1 MQFYLSDLV
10 IHLEEEYRKCRTYMP
25 AVAAKVLI
33 VIVQENVFF
42 CMCVCDSSSYMIL
55 LSRIIYAGSPSCSQ

>member
-33 VIVQENVFF
+33 VIVQEKCVFLYV
-42 CMCVCDSSSYMIL
+42 CVIL
-55 LSRIIYAGSPSCSQ
+55 LAT